1 MDSSFGIVVV
11 FLKIVRLLI
20 DWVDPCSL
28 WKIFLHLHHLLILM
42 VSHLHIRC
50 FRKVCP
56 CVLHGHLLG
65 WGVRC
70 LHFDV
75 FLELFALVYEFKFFL
90 KLLVL
95 ERKFVHYDLV
105 VEGVIALVTTD
116 KLFKHLIPVHDADP
130 AITIVLLL
138 IVIVLLISI
147 DSSQCC
153 IETIRGCWI
162 CRPHSHMLLLLCGY
176 KTYSRSRYLRID
188 ILLKVV
194 IFLNV
199 FRCCSIL
206 LISLILLELS

>member
-1 MDSSFGIVVV
+1 M
-11 FLKIVRLLI
+11 
-20 DWVDPCSL
+20 
-28 WKIFLHLHHLLILM
+28 
-42 VSHLHIRC
+42 
-50 FRKVCP
+50 
-56 CVLHGHLLG
+56 
-65 WGVRC
+65 
-70 LHFDV
+70 HFDV

-153 IETIRGCWI
+153 IETIRGC
-162 CRPHSHMLLLLCGY
+162 
-176 KTYSRSRYLRID
+176 
-188 ILLKVV
+188 
-194 IFLNV
+194 
-199 FRCCSIL
+199 
-206 LISLILLELS
+206 